1 MSPYPTLISSDTR
14 ASCTELCAQM
24 SGFGSEAEFL
34 CSTRAT
40 SGFDPQPTCS
50 GPRYRAPSDVLGL
63 SRSVFPM
70 RNRMEAI
77 SATREFITLLAG
89 AALIGPSTSI
99 AQTPRVYRLG
109 TLTAG
114 PPMSPDSGDGAVLIG
129 ALTQRGYT
137 LGQNLAY
144 EARGAAGKLSQMPQ
158 QMQELKKANVDV
170 VVTVS
175 YPAAVIAKSSG
186 IPTVIATGSGDPVA
200 AGLVASLARPG
211 GNVTGLSDV
220 ATTLSTKRLS
230 LLKEMLPQL
239 RRVAMLWNKGDR
251 GMSLRYEASAVA
263 ARELGVIVQPLGV
276 SEPDDFI
283 GAFDTMNRERP
294 DAILM
299 VSDSLTLS
307 NRRRVFEY
315 AAERRLP
322 AIYETDSLTREG
334 GLMSYGP
341 DRREIFERSAALV
354 DRIFKGTKP
363 ADLPVEQPTRFLFAL
378 NLKTANAM
386 GLNVPN
392 TLLALAD
399 EVVE

>member
-1 MSPYPTLISSDTR
+1 
-14 ASCTELCAQM
+14 
-24 SGFGSEAEFL
+24 
-34 CSTRAT
+34 
-40 SGFDPQPTCS
+40 
-50 GPRYRAPSDVLGL
+50 
-63 SRSVFPM
+63 
-70 RNRMEAI
+70 
-77 SATREFITLLAG
+77 
-89 AALIGPSTSI
+89 
-99 AQTPRVYRLG
+99 
-109 TLTAG
+109 
-114 PPMSPDSGDGAVLIG
+114 
-129 ALTQRGYT
+129 
-137 LGQNLAY
+137 
-144 EARGAAGKLSQMPQ
+144 
-158 QMQELKKANVDV
+158 MQELKTANVDV

-283 GAFDTMNRERP
+283 EAFDTMDRERP

-299 VSDSLTLS
+299 VSDSLTLL

-363 ADLPVEQPTRFLFAL
+363 ADLPVEQPTHFLFVL
-378 NLKTANAM
+378 NLKTAKAM

>member
-1 MSPYPTLISSDTR
+1 
-14 ASCTELCAQM
+14 
-24 SGFGSEAEFL
+24 
-34 CSTRAT
+34 
-40 SGFDPQPTCS
+40 
-50 GPRYRAPSDVLGL
+50 
-63 SRSVFPM
+63 
-70 RNRMEAI
+70 
-77 SATREFITLLAG
+77 
-89 AALIGPSTSI
+89 
-99 AQTPRVYRLG
+99 
-109 TLTAG
+109 
-114 PPMSPDSGDGAVLIG
+114 
-129 ALTQRGYT
+129 
-137 LGQNLAY
+137 
-144 EARGAAGKLSQMPQ
+144 
-158 QMQELKKANVDV
+158 
-170 VVTVS
+170 
-175 YPAAVIAKSSG
+175 
-186 IPTVIATGSGDPVA
+186 
-200 AGLVASLARPG
+200 
-211 GNVTGLSDV
+211 
-220 ATTLSTKRLS
+220 
-230 LLKEMLPQL
+230 LPQL

-283 GAFDTMNRERP
+283 EAFDTMDRERP

-299 VSDSLTLS
+299 VSDSLTLL

-363 ADLPVEQPTRFLFAL
+363 ADLPVEQPTRFLFVL
-378 NLKTANAM
+378 NLKTAKAM

>member
-1 MSPYPTLISSDTR
+1 MGYPEAQSEFASFMYELRKLGWVDGRNLRIDTR
-14 ASCTELCAQM
+14 WGIPADPDSMHRFARELVALQPDLILSQSTPTTAALLQETRIIPIVFAIVADPVG
-24 SGFGSEAEFL
+24 SGF
-34 CSTRAT
+34 
-40 SGFDPQPTCS
+40 
-50 GPRYRAPSDVLGL
+50 
-63 SRSVFPM
+63 
-70 RNRMEAI
+70 
-77 SATREFITLLAG
+77 
-89 AALIGPSTSI
+89 
-99 AQTPRVYRLG
+99 
-109 TLTAG
+109 
-114 PPMSPDSGDGAVLIG
+114 
-129 ALTQRGYT
+129 
-137 LGQNLAY
+137 
-144 EARGAAGKLSQMPQ
+144 
-158 QMQELKKANVDV
+158 
-170 VVTVS
+170 
-175 YPAAVIAKSSG
+175 
-186 IPTVIATGSGDPVA
+186 
-200 AGLVASLARPG
+200 VASLARPG

-230 LLKEMLPQL
+230 LLKELLPQL

-283 GAFDTMNRERP
+283 EAFDTMNRERP

-299 VSDSLTLS
+299 VSDSLTLA

-363 ADLPVEQPTRFLFAL
+363 ADLPVEQPTRFLFVL
-378 NLKTANAM
+378 NLKTAKAM